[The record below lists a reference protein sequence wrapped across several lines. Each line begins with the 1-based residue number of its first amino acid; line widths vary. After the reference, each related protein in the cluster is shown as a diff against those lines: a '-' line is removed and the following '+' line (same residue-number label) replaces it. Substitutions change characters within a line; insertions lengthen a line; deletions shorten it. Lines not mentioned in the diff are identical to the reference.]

1 MEKTLENSG
10 GRVSYYLVRVEHPQ
24 REDQPAYT
32 AECEDIIEALQL
44 PFDEANIF
52 KEIWRT
58 ANERIHG
65 AGKEGNNPLRAAQKM
80 AHYSVRILRR
90 ETRNH
95 NPEFE
100 WFFKN
105 TRPENGSTQMQRKV
119 EVQFDNREP
128 LNNVAFRVNWDNPHI
143 TKWRFV

>member
-58 ANERIHG
+58 ANERIRG
-65 AGKEGNNPLRAAQKM
+65 ADC
-80 AHYSVRILRR
+80 I
-90 ETRNH
+90 
-95 NPEFE
+95 
-100 WFFKN
+100 
-105 TRPENGSTQMQRKV
+105 
-119 EVQFDNREP
+119 
-128 LNNVAFRVNWDNPHI
+128 
-143 TKWRFV
+143 